1 MEIFAPSYCQNFKCI
16 ADKCKHS
23 CCIDWEINIDE
34 KTYDKYKSENSDF
47 AKEILKN
54 TKKTKSGAHFL
65 LDKNGRCKNLDCNGL
80 CKIITELGEDYLSD
94 ICRLHPRFFN
104 YVGERIE
111 MGLGLSCE
119 EAVRLTLTDGKSFT
133 LVKIGEN
140 EEENV
145 NEASDFD
152 ALAERDGLISFFESA
167 DGTCNEKIK
176 STAEKYGISSDF
188 YNVSEWIDYLLAL
201 EILDEEWRTLLESS
215 KIKEQKT
222 TPRSIGPYVE
232 NLFKYLVFR
241 HVSTAT
247 SELSF
252 VSRLAFSL
260 LGVSLVI
267 YLFEREEK
275 MTESRLFE
283 IVRLF
288 SSEIEYSEENT
299 ESLIFELEMDMM

>member
-1 MEIFAPSYCQNFKCI
+1 MEIYAPSYCQNFKCI

-34 KTYDKYKSENSDF
+34 KTYEKYKSENSAF

-65 LDKNGRCKNLDCNGL
+65 LDKNGRCKNLDCRGL
-80 CKIITELGEDYLSD
+80 CKIITELGEDYLCD

-104 YVGERIE
+104 YVGDRTE

-119 EAVRLTLTDGKSFT
+119 EAVRLALTDGERFT
-133 LVKIGEN
+133 IVKIGEN
-140 EEENV
+140 EEESFP
-145 NEASDFD
+145 EDFD
-152 ALAERDGLISFFESA
+152 ALTARDGIIYFFENI
-167 DGTCNEKIK
+167 DGACNEKIK
-176 STAEKYGISSDF
+176 ATAEKYGISTEF
-188 YNVSEWIDYLLAL
+188 YTASEWIDYLLAL

-222 TPRSIGPYVE
+222 TPSSIGSYVE

-299 ESLIFELEMDMM
+299 ESLLFELEINIM